1 MFFLTHYKFSKI
13 EIQKIIDEAELNN
26 CEIIMTEKDYYKI
39 NSFKLGKI
47 NYLRVK
53 LEIKEFQ
60 ELINKINL
68 LYD

>member
-1 MFFLTHYKFSKI
+1 
-13 EIQKIIDEAELNN
+13 
-26 CEIIMTEKDYYKI
+26 MTEKDYFKI